1 MNLLDITFENMLW
14 IYLLLPLVG
23 LFAWLFYLGYRKRQA
38 GIASFLSQSLRQS
51 FTQQVSGNKRTIK
64 KALILLGAAILILA
78 MARPQLGY
86 YWEERPEETT
96 DILFALDTSKS
107 MLAPDIKP
115 NRIYRAKLAIEELV
129 SNLEGVRVGLIPFA
143 GDAFLWCP
151 LTYDREAFIDTLK
164 GVDTGIIPVGGTNLL
179 SAVETA
185 ERAFTDSSKTAKIM
199 ILITDGEDL
208 SGQLDQKLP
217 EIVNQ
222 GWTIHAVGIGT
233 EEGELIPII
242 KEDGSTA
249 YVTDEDGQV
258 VKTKLDSATLTKI
271 AEATH
276 GTYQPLGPTGEG
288 LRELFEKK
296 IQPELQIREEKRL
309 RKIPIERYGWF
320 VAAAMC
326 LLTAELFLKDRRRV
340 RNGSS
345 AQSAVLPILTL
356 LCLISFPQDSHAS
369 AARDAQR
376 FYDQENY
383 ENAETLYLQAVDKQ
397 PEKKEYS
404 YNAGVSAM
412 NNGDFESAKNA
423 FDAALTS
430 DDVLLQEQSYY
441 NRGNTQYFLGRQTLD
456 TAPQETVK
464 YWEQAIKDYESAL
477 ALDPAN
483 EDTKH
488 NKEEVERLLKK
499 LKELLNQ
506 NKQNDQSDNNNQDN
520 QDQQENEDNQNQQQ
534 NQNNQDKQQNNDNQ
548 DQQQDQQQ
556 NGSSQND
563 QQNQGSQ
570 NQQQDQQ
577 DQQNDQQ
584 NPQDQQQGQ
593 NQQSP
598 QQPDQQDQKDK
609 QEGEGQPKPEEQQPD
624 KQNKENKGQPKPEKG
639 QQDQQQAQNQP
650 KPQEDDLQKQEALRL
665 LDSLKNEDGDF
676 KELYYRLQNQEQ
688 KDETKKDW

>member
-14 IYLLLPLVG
+14 IYLLVPLVG
-23 LFAWLFYLGYRKRQA
+23 LFALLFYLGYRRRQA

-64 KALILLGAAILILA
+64 KVLILLGAAILILA
-78 MARPQLGY
+78 IARPQLGY

-115 NRIYRAKLAIEELV
+115 NRMFRAKLAIEELV
-129 SNLEGVRVGLIPFA
+129 SNLEGVRIGLIPFA

-164 GVDTGIIPVGGTNLL
+164 GVDTKIIPVGGTNLL

-185 ERAFTDSSKTAKIM
+185 ERSFTDSSTTTKIM

-217 EIVNQ
+217 QIVKQ
-222 GWTIHAVGIGT
+222 GWTVHAVGIGT
-233 EEGELIPII
+233 EEGELIPIV

-249 YVTDEDGQV
+249 YVTDEEGRV
-258 VKTKLDSATLTKI
+258 VKTKLDSETLKKI

-276 GTYQPLGPTGEG
+276 GSYQPLGPTGEG

-320 VAAAMC
+320 VAAA
-326 LLTAELFLKDRRRV
+326 LLLLVTELFLKDRKRI
-340 RNGSS
+340 RNGSG
-345 AQSAVLPILTL
+345 AQSGVLPLVAL
-356 LCLISFPQDSHAS
+356 LCLIGFPQHGDAS
-369 AARDAQR
+369 IARDAQKS
-376 FYDQENY
+376 YDQENY
-383 ENAETLYLQAVDKQ
+383 ENAETLYLQAVEKQ
-397 PEKKEYS
+397 PTKKEYS
-404 YNAGVSAM
+404 YNAGISAM

-430 DDVLLQEQSYY
+430 DDVALQERSYY
-441 NRGNTQYFLGRQTLD
+441 NRGNTQYFLGRQILD

-477 ALDPAN
+477 ALDPEN

-506 NKQNDQSDNNNQDN
+506 NNQSDNNQNN
-520 QDQQENEDNQNQQQ
+520 QDQQENEDNQDQQKNQDNQDQQQNNDNQNQQQ
-534 NQNNQDKQQNNDNQ
+534 NQQQNDSSQQDQQNSGSQ
-548 DQQQDQQQ
+548 DQQQDQQ
-556 NGSSQND
+556 NSQD
-563 QQNQGSQ
+563 
-570 NQQQDQQ
+570 
-577 DQQNDQQ
+577 
-584 NPQDQQQGQ
+584 QQGQ

-598 QQPDQQDQKDK
+598 QQQDQQDQEKD
-609 QEGEGQPKPEEQQPD
+609 QGSGEQPKPEEQQPEEQQG
-624 KQNKENKGQPKPEKG
+624 KAEPKPEKG
-639 QQDQQQAQNQP
+639 QAGQQPAQNQP
-650 KPQEDDLQKQEALRL
+650 KPQEDELQKQEALRL

-676 KELYYRLQNQEQ
+676 KELYFKLQNPEE